1 METTMSLLGCLLAVV
16 AAALMLTAV
25 ICVWV
30 YQDAKERGERA
41 WMWVLILLL
50 SSPIVGGIIYLIVR
64 KEEKIPC
71 RFCGWMLERG
81 SFYCSRCGKAN
92 PFCDSGSGYRE
103 DLPVQQGEKQKRR
116 NRCGLIGVV
125 VSSLLLVF
133 SLIGTIV
140 LAVNGTDNPF
150 ADSSGWVMMN
160 LESSWDNVWKFQYG
174 KASENYRTSSSLK
187 VEQPHQQSLAVR
199 VTFEEGET
207 MRMKVSQ
214 GEQEMEIELESKEQT
229 QYFPLD
235 QFEPGKIRVTV
246 WGNGA
251 QGVKAQVS
259 VSEPSD
265 ALLDKEAD
273 SGYISSRRNGVL

>member
-1 METTMSLLGCLLAVV
+1 METTMLLLGCLLLVI
-16 AAALMLTAV
+16 AAALMLTAA
-25 ICVWV
+25 ICIWV

-64 KEEKIPC
+64 KEERIPC

-81 SFYCSRCGKAN
+81 SFYCNRCGKAN
-92 PFCDSGSGYRE
+92 PFCDPGSGYRE
-103 DLPVQQGEKQKRR
+103 DLPVQQEEGQRKR
-116 NRCGLIGVV
+116 NRRGLIWVV

-140 LAVNGTDNPF
+140 LAVNGTGDLF

-160 LESSWDNVWKFQYG
+160 LESSWDNVWKFQYS

-187 VEQPHQQSLAVR
+187 VEQPHQQVLAVSL
-199 VTFEEGET
+199 TFEQGET

-214 GEQEMEIELESKEQT
+214 GEHEMEIELESREQT
-229 QYFPLD
+229 QYFPLS
-235 QFEPGKIRVTV
+235 QFEPGKIQVSV

-251 QGVKAQVS
+251 QGVKAQVT
-259 VSEPSD
+259 VSELS
-265 ALLDKEAD
+265 ASSLDKEAD
-273 SGYISSRRNGVL
+273 SGYISNRRNGIL